1 MLAVSLKKGIVR
13 SRGSDDCSASREK
26 MSGWSV
32 AQLKAERRDSK
43 TKMTFFEVNI

>member
-1 MLAVSLKKGIVR
+1 MLENCLKKGMAR
-13 SRGSDDCSASREK
+13 SKGSDDCSASREK